1 MKIDVKKTV
10 LLIILVVILLSSFL
24 IYYFIFKG
32 ELIIKNYDKKCNCI
46 KEIINY
52 NSEYKNK
59 EIDIKYGNK
68 ILGYKKINN
77 IIQESNIVVD
87 TSKIGQYKL
96 QYKIKY
102 KNKVKNISKIVEV
115 KDIEA
120 PKIEVDENTILNV
133 CPDNKS
139 FNLEYKATDNYD
151 GDITDKVTKEI
162 KPDILVLKVVDSSG
176 NETIK
181 KLKIKYDDSEKPIIK
196 LNGSKEIKLVVNER
210 YKELKATATDNCDG
224 DITDRIRIDSNV
236 NTNKAGEYYVKY
248 NVKDKL
254 NNEETVIR
262 KVIVYPKNNGDNKGS
277 VIYLTFDDGPYKYTN
292 KLLDI
297 LKKYDVKAT
306 FFVTNQY
313 PSYQNIIKREYMEGH
328 AVGIHTYNHNYSYI
342 YKNKD
347 NYFNDLNKM
356 NEIIKKQT
364 GSYSN
369 LVRFPGGSSNTVSK
383 KYSLGI
389 MTSLAIELTNKNY
402 YYFDWNVSSGD
413 AGQTKD
419 TTRIVNNVVKKMDG
433 RTLVVLQH
441 DIKEYSVDAVEE
453 IIRKGLEKG
462 YTFKKLD
469 ENSFSAHQIILN

>member
-1 MKIDVKKTV
+1 MKIDVKKIV
-10 LLIILVVILLSSFL
+10 LLIVILISSFL

-32 ELIIKNYDKKCNCI
+32 ELIIEDYDKKCNCI

-52 NSEYKNK
+52 NSNYENK
-59 EIDIKYGNK
+59 KLDIKYGNK
-68 ILGYKKINN
+68 VLGYKN
-77 IIQESNIVVD
+77 ISNIKQEKNILID
-87 TSKIGQYKL
+87 TSKIGKYKL

-102 KNKVKNISKIVEV
+102 KNKYKKIKKIVEV
-115 KDIEA
+115 KDIES

-133 CPDNKS
+133 CPDNKK

-151 GDITDKVTKEI
+151 GDITNKVIKEI
-162 KPDILVLKVVDSSG
+162 RPNILILKVVDSSG
-176 NETIK
+176 NKTIK
-181 KLKIKYDDSEKPIIK
+181 KLRIKYNDNEKPVIK
-196 LNGSKEIKLVVNER
+196 LNGSKEIKLVVNEK
-210 YKELKATATDNCDG
+210 YNEFNATAYDNCDG
-224 DITDRIRIDSNV
+224 DITDRIKIDSNV

-254 NNEETVIR
+254 NNEETLIR
-262 KVIVYPKNNGDNKGS
+262 KVIVYPKNSGDNKSS

-313 PSYQNIIKREYMEGH
+313 PNYQNIIKREYMEGH
-328 AVGIHTYNHNYSYI
+328 AVGIHSYSHDYSYI

-347 NYFNDLNKM
+347 NYFSDLNKM

-364 GSYSN
+364 GSYTN
-369 LVRFPGGSSNTVSK
+369 LVRFPGGSSNTISK
-383 KYSLGI
+383 RYSQGI

-413 AGQTKD
+413 AGKTKD
-419 TTRIVNNVVKKMDG
+419 TTKIVNNVVKKMDG
-433 RTLVVLQH
+433 RTLVILQH
-441 DIKEYSVDAVEE
+441 DIKDYSINAVEE
-453 IIRKGLEKG
+453 IIREGLEKG

-469 ENSFSAHQIILN
+469 ENSFSAHQTIVN